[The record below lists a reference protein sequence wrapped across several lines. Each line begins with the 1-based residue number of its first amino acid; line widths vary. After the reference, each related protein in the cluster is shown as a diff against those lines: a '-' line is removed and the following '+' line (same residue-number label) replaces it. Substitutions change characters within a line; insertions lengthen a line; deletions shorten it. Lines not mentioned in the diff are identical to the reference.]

1 MWLTFEMFMKSLRV
15 IVAFVCVATGSLPA
29 ISPLLDVNRGIAA
42 QSPPALLMGTSLRPR
57 MGGLLVRLPQDV
69 APPRWAASAGGE
81 R

>member
-1 MWLTFEMFMKSLRV
+1 MWLPYQMFLTSALV
-15 IVAFVCVATGSLPA
+15 VVALVWVAIWSPAA
-29 ISPLLDVNRGIAA
+29 ISRLVDVNRGIAA
-42 QSPPALLMGTSLRPR
+42 QSLPALLMGTSLRPR